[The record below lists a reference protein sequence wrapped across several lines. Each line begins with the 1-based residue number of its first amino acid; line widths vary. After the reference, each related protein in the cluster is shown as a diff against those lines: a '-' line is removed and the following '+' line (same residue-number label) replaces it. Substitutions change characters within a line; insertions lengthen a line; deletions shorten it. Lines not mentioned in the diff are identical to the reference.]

1 MMKVL
6 LENDKRTFLHCN
18 WRFESW
24 TFKRKGDYNAI
35 YFDDNQVDLQYKLKS
50 IELALDH
57 IITVCKH
64 HKNLA
69 FDVEESFY
77 DKELYELDPE
87 GFHEN
92 CLEIFKDVS
101 EDTVDSIKSL
111 AQDAKKD
118 IRRLNLDFDY
128 YAKPF

>member
-1 MMKVL
+1 MIKEHFYTATDDLSPEHLKGKVIIMQ
-6 LENDKRTFLHCN
+6 
-18 WRFESW
+18 
-24 TFKRKGDYNAI
+24 YI
-35 YFDDNQVDLQYKLKS
+35 FDDNQVDLQYKLKS

-57 IITVCKH
+57 IIIVCKH

>member
-1 MMKVL
+1 MIKEHFHTANDDLSPEHLKEKVIIMQ
-6 LENDKRTFLHCN
+6 
-18 WRFESW
+18 
-24 TFKRKGDYNAI
+24 YI
-35 YFDDNQVDLQYKLKS
+35 FDDNQVDLQYKLKS

-92 CLEIFKDVS
+92 CLEIFKEVS
-101 EDTVDSIKSL
+101 EDTVDDIKSMAL
-111 AQDAKKD
+111 DAKED
-118 IRRLNLDFDY
+118 IRQLKSDFIW

>member
-1 MMKVL
+1 MIKEHFYTATDDLSPEHLKGKVIIMQ
-6 LENDKRTFLHCN
+6 
-18 WRFESW
+18 
-24 TFKRKGDYNAI
+24 YI
-35 YFDDNQVDLQYKLKS
+35 FDDNQVDLQYKLKS

-111 AQDAKKD
+111 ALDAKED
-118 IRRLNLDFDY
+118 IRKLNSDFNW

>member
-1 MMKVL
+1 MIKEHFYTATDDLSPEHLKGKVIIMQ
-6 LENDKRTFLHCN
+6 
-18 WRFESW
+18 
-24 TFKRKGDYNAI
+24 YI
-35 YFDDNQVDLQYKLKS
+35 FDDNQFDLQYKLKS

>member
-1 MMKVL
+1 MIKEHFHTATDDLSPEHLKEKVIIMQ
-6 LENDKRTFLHCN
+6 
-18 WRFESW
+18 
-24 TFKRKGDYNAI
+24 YI
-35 YFDDNQVDLQYKLKS
+35 FDDNQVDLQYKLKS

-111 AQDAKKD
+111 ALDAKED
-118 IRRLNLDFDY
+118 IRKLNSDFNW

>member
-1 MMKVL
+1 MIKENFYTATDDLSPEHLKGKVIIMQ
-6 LENDKRTFLHCN
+6 
-18 WRFESW
+18 
-24 TFKRKGDYNAI
+24 YI
-35 YFDDNQVDLQYKLKS
+35 FDDNQVDLQYKLKS

>member
-1 MMKVL
+1 MIKEHFHTANDDLSPEHLKEKVIIMQ
-6 LENDKRTFLHCN
+6 
-18 WRFESW
+18 
-24 TFKRKGDYNAI
+24 YI
-35 YFDDNQVDLQYKLKS
+35 FDDNQVDLQYKLKS

-92 CLEIFKDVS
+92 CLEIFKEVS
-101 EDTVDSIKSL
+101 EDTVDDIKSMAL
-111 AQDAKKD
+111 DAKED
-118 IRRLNLDFDY
+118 IRQLKSDFNW

>member
-1 MMKVL
+1 MQ
-6 LENDKRTFLHCN
+6 
-18 WRFESW
+18 
-24 TFKRKGDYNAI
+24 YI
-35 YFDDNQVDLQYKLKS
+35 FDDNQVDLQYKLKS

-111 AQDAKKD
+111 ALDAKED
-118 IRRLNLDFDY
+118 IRKLNSDFNW